1 MRSSVFLCAV
11 FGLALSPVALAVANE
26 LEKTTEQPAADA
38 PVERVAVTGSR
49 LKGVD
54 MEGANP
60 LQSFTQDDIT
70 KRGYESV
77 SEFLRDLP
85 KLQVRGLS
93 RKLGVSVVPMV
104 HQLAHPASVCAD

>member
-26 LEKTTEQPAADA
+26 LEKTTEQSAADA

-85 KLQVRGLS
+85 Q
-93 RKLGVSVVPMV
+93 
-104 HQLAHPASVCAD
+104 ASSAGTFFV